1 MNAKRKREK
10 IKGRKE
16 SGRFVGLPFCVLKS
30 NDYIGLSYKS
40 KALLIDL
47 ALQYNGK
54 NNGDLTAAFAI
65 LKKRGW
71 VREAT
76 IFTAVQELMVANL
89 IIRTREGKFQNPHR
103 RCGLYALTWK
113 PIDECIGKDL
123 DVAPTTTPPR
133 KFSLEKNKTPITQ
146 SVSSGYS
153 NSNDIK

>member
-16 SGRFVGLPFCVLKS
+16 SGRFVGIPFCVLES

-89 IIRTREGKFQNPHR
+89 IIRTREGKFQNPHS
-103 RCGLYALTWK
+103 RCALYALTWK
-113 PIDECIGKDL
+113 PIDECYGKNL
-123 DVAPTTTPPR
+123 DVAPTTTPLR
-133 KFSLEKNKTPITQ
+133 KFSLEKTKK
-146 SVSSGYS
+146 SV
-153 NSNDIK
+153 N